1 MDSKD
6 RSITTSVFGSVVEAA
21 MPERGTQFPLPEKGV
36 QTPAHWPPPAPKS
49 VVLWGTRYKHPQRPT
64 LRVSA
69 LSPVQE
75 CSETEARDETPGRAG
90 GGRRRRRRR
99 RNSAAERGPNEQSQE
114 KTRPRRRKEKPD
126 LQAPLD
132 ETYETVPFDETYSV
146 ASESGTEQ
154 FGTTVGDEENVKEA
168 KAPSTDHQVERS
180 MPKPQRT
187 RTRRARQKKGEDTA
201 ENLEDG
207 MKDTK
212 VKEEARREETPT
224 ASPED
229 VKGVVGDTA
238 RTERSGRRL
247 FSESSTGST
256 EHQDDCTSQDEDA
269 SGENKKSRKDRKR
282 LFFEQKYGYFHCH
295 SCDWRWESAYVWC
308 VAGTDKVYFK
318 QDCRLCQ
325 NAINPYFVEGLY
337 CGRCHGSPCKCPQ
350 RPRADMTMQYNQGES
365 NARKLHRREL
375 CHRCRDKPIPCNAIP
390 SFKYQV

>member
-1 MDSKD
+1 
-6 RSITTSVFGSVVEAA
+6 

-36 QTPAHWPPPAPKS
+36 QTPDNWPPPPPKS
-49 VVLWGTRYKHPQRPT
+49 AVVWGTRYKNPQRPT

-75 CSETEARDETPGRAG
+75 CSEPDETPGRG

-99 RNSAAERGPNEQSQE
+99 RNSAPPDPEKGPAEEGQQKS
-114 KTRPRRRKEKPD
+114 RPRRRKKKTDP
-126 LQAPLD
+126 QAPFD

-146 ASESGTEQ
+146 TSESGTDQ
-154 FGTTVGDEENVKEA
+154 IGTTTGDGENADEA
-168 KAPSTDHQVERS
+168 KAPSTDQPSDQHQDEHP

-187 RTRRARQKKGEDTA
+187 RTRRSKQKKRQEAVD
-201 ENLEDG
+201 NLEEG
-207 MKDTK
+207 KETEA
-212 VKEEARREETPT
+212 KEETTREETPM

-229 VKGVVGDTA
+229 VKGVAGDTG

-256 EHQDDCTSQDEDA
+256 EHRDDCTSQDEDA
-269 SGENKKSRKDRKR
+269 TGENKKPRRERKR

-295 SCDWRWESAYVWC
+295 NCDWRWESAYVWC

-337 CGRCHGSPCKCPQ
+337 CGRCRGSPCKCTQ
-350 RPRADMTMQYNQGES
+350 RPRADMARQYNQGEPNS
-365 NARKLHRREL
+365 RKLHRREL

>member
-1 MDSKD
+1 
-6 RSITTSVFGSVVEAA
+6 
-21 MPERGTQFPLPEKGV
+21 MPEKGTQYPLPEKGV
-36 QTPAHWPPPAPKS
+36 QTPDHWPPRASKS
-49 VVLWGTRYKHPQRPT
+49 AVLWGTRYKNPQRPT

-75 CSETEARDETPGRAG
+75 CSEPEAREETTPGRG

-99 RNSAAERGPNEQSQE
+99 HNVAAPHPENEPTEQ
-114 KTRPRRRKEKPD
+114 THPRRRRKKKADPS
-126 LQAPLD
+126 APFD

-146 ASESGTEQ
+146 TSESGTDQ
-154 FGTTVGDEENVKEA
+154 FGTATGHDDGNVTEA
-168 KAPSTDHQVERS
+168 KAPSTDHPPETAVSNEDERL

-187 RTRRARQKKGEDTA
+187 RTRRSKQKKGEEIVKDV
-201 ENLEDG
+201 EED
-207 MKDTK
+207 KETE
-212 VKEEARREETPT
+212 VKEGEATREETPT

-229 VKGVVGDTA
+229 VKGVPGDTA
-238 RTERSGRRL
+238 PIERSGRRL

-256 EHQDDCTSQDEDA
+256 EHRDDCTSQDEDA
-269 SGENKKSRKDRKR
+269 TGDKKKSRKERKR

-295 SCDWRWESAYVWC
+295 NCDWRWESAYVWC
-308 VAGTDKVYFK
+308 VSGTDKVYFK

-337 CGRCHGSPCKCPQ
+337 CGRCRESPCKCPQ
-350 RPRADMTMQYNQGES
+350 RPRADMSMQYNPGELNS
-365 NARKLHRREL
+365 RKLHRREL